1 MLTALQPMTL
11 PLEPWRGVF
20 AGTPSFKAPA
30 IWRRLTLCAMAE
42 PEQSALPR
50 DEVAPTDDAAEPP
63 VASPSAGAETPDADS
78 DLISRAV
85 TGDRH
90 AFEALV
96 RRHYDRIHRVAWRQ
110 TGSIHEAEDIAQDVL
125 CRLLERLGEF
135 RGESRF
141 TTWLIGMTIN
151 ACRDHRR
158 RRSGFLRMRE
168 AFAAMASLADRP
180 DGRDLYRRSWLRS
193 LLGALKPDLRET
205 VVLVAGEALSHA
217 EAARELGISEQTV
230 AWRMHQ
236 ARKQLKQYRSGSSNT
251 VRRKETRDER

>member
-1 MLTALQPMTL
+1 MLTALQPMA
-11 PLEPWRGVF
+11 PPFEPWRSIF
-20 AGTPSFKAPA
+20 ASTPLLMAPA
-30 IWRRLTLCAMAE
+30 IRSGLTLCAMAE
-42 PEQSALPR
+42 PEQNALPR
-50 DEVAPTDDAAEPP
+50 DEAAPT
-63 VASPSAGAETPDADS
+63 ASPHDGAEAIDGDP

-85 TGDRH
+85 AGDRR

-125 CRLLERLGEF
+125 CRLLERLGDF

-141 TTWLIGMTIN
+141 TTWLIGVTIN

-158 RRSGFLRMRE
+158 RRGGFLRMRE

-180 DGRDLYRRSWLRS
+180 DGRDLYRRSWLSS

-236 ARKQLKQYRSGSSNT
+236 ARKQLKQYRSGADDAH
-251 VRRKETRDER
+251 RKEIRDER